1 MSLYVTELR
10 RLAKRRLTRLLL
22 VLLVLGL
29 AGVATAF
36 SLSSHKLSKEVVAA
50 AQAEADAQY
59 RTAME
64 SWKKSVA
71 DCDAAQARGDQD
83 IEQRFGP
90 NCGRDWPPQPEMF
103 DPKWN
108 LPYQFDFRGEF
119 PMFIAVFAGA
129 VGLFAFL
136 VGASF
141 IGAEWAT
148 GGMMNLLLWRPKRL
162 AVLGTK
168 LAAVL
173 TTVLGVSL
181 VLGALWTLAF
191 WLIGTYRGSTA
202 KMTAGAWQSI
212 GLDGLRAVGLVLAV
226 GAVAF
231 ALASLGRHTAMALGA
246 VVAVFGISEVAVRIA
261 VGVLAIPFGDRYV
274 LSTYAQAWF
283 MKQVQ
288 LFDHRAC
295 DFAQGEC
302 RPAELFITWQDS
314 ALVFGLGV
322 AAVVAAAFWAMRKRD
337 IA

>member
-1 MSLYVTELR
+1 MSLFVTELR

-36 SLSSHKLSKEVVAA
+36 SFSSHKLSKEVVAQ
-50 AQAEADAQY
+50 AQATSDAQY
-59 RTAME
+59 RQAVE
-64 SWKKSVA
+64 DWKKTVA
-71 DCDAAQARGDQD
+71 TCEAAQARGDQD
-83 IEQRFGP
+83 IEERFGP
-90 NCGRDWPPQPEMF
+90 NCGRDWMPQPEMF
-103 DPKWN
+103 DLKWN
-108 LPYQFDFRGEF
+108 LPYQFDFRAEF

-129 VGLFAFL
+129 VALFAFL

-141 IGAEWAT
+141 IGAEWAN

-162 AVLGTK
+162 TVLGTK

-173 TTVLGVSL
+173 TASLGASL

-191 WLIGTYRGSTA
+191 WLIGTYRGTTA

-212 GLDGLRAVGLVLAV
+212 GLDGLRAVGLILLIG
-226 GAVAF
+226 GAAF

-261 VGVLAIPFGDRYV
+261 VGVLKVPFGDRYV

-283 MKQVQ
+283 TKQVE
-288 LFDHRAC
+288 LLDYRAC
-295 DFAQGEC
+295 EFAKGEC
-302 RPAELFITWQDS
+302 HPAQLLITWQDS
-314 ALVFGLGV
+314 ALVLGLGG
-322 AAVVAAAFWAMRKRD
+322 AAVLIAAFWAMRRRD